1 MSLKFNS
8 DQQRIEASG
17 VKATGNWTNATYSR
31 TAAGVVN
38 IVSVAHGF
46 IGNEKLYLDFT
57 SGGEVDGTYTVSK
70 VDDDNL
76 SFTSS
81 NLGAIAA
88 GNTVAYKRVRS
99 LNIQGDESIEISIGS
114 GNNEKDALFLNQNQ
128 ANNVRV
134 GVNTTDPQ
142 FELDVEGQIRT
153 TRSIISDTAQVVNL
167 DIQTIINPALA
178 LRAPNLINYEDTDV
192 TSPTFGQTF
201 YPTADTPP
209 LTDQSRRLATTDFVY
224 KVATNDTGGRVYV
237 SQTIGSDLNDGRS
250 AARPVATIKKAAQI
264 AYGLQKA
271 TPDPSDEYV
280 TLIVSGG
287 EYLED
292 NPISLP
298 RNCSLVGD
306 NLRRVIVRP
315 QNQDRHM
322 IKASNETYIFGVVF
336 RDALQNSSDPQS
348 SVIHT
353 WKYAFVFDDKQR
365 LYYEPELKQ
374 IPAVPGDK
382 FRGDNIF
389 SITFANHTGSNVTL
403 EVGDFVQGGSSGTLG
418 KIQTVTF
425 TGPVASP
432 YSTGNV
438 TVLITSGINDV
449 FQDAEKVFYDNVAAN
464 IITDLNN
471 AGVSDRFDVA
481 DAESLR
487 PELETISNQ
496 IYQHTVNSERETI
509 AFSADATK
517 VNLTTDRITITG
529 HSIKTGDQ
537 LYYQKDENT
546 AALGGLIDSTAYYAR
561 KVDANTIELYDTW
574 ANATATV
581 TVTTGRKDITSES
594 PDDKLHLFTTGKI
607 MPESNNIFIDTHG
620 FNTGDGVIYRSGKM
634 GDVSGLTDGTT
645 YYVYVE
651 NANWIRLAA
660 SAANATQKTAA
671 GADDPITVPINGTGL
686 GYQRF
691 DIATKLLSVVTIDT
705 SLATQATYNGPI
717 INTASTAFHDYEVG
731 QEVILYGFQSSAI
744 NFGAGTNTSWSLASG
759 LVTVTVSNVS
769 NSLTTALFGNWA
781 TLGEC
786 GIQFNFSGAGSEALS
801 KTYLMGEFTTGS
813 GTPTLPNNSALGM
826 GYARYNSS
834 NTTITFVL
842 KVADIQ
848 STTNTATATGSTV
861 SILDNTSDLNGRKYI
876 THRIERADGY
886 STQFVVRGEFSNVGA
901 SINPTGDQSVIAS
914 NNYVLA
920 SLRNSP
926 YGFTKISQT
935 DRFRDGAESIR
946 ANQEFI
952 AQEAYGYVKSHHEK
966 SSTSGSNLVI
976 GPTTFSN
983 VGMRI
988 ASPITKWS
996 VSYNKLI
1003 VKVNTGHNLT
1013 PAYTVTIA
1021 GSATAAINGTWPID
1035 DIYDHREFTLDLGT
1049 TATDLNGSTGTDGTY
1064 EDVRKPF
1071 RTPNSFPVNNKQSDA
1086 ADAIARNAE
1095 LIAEVAV
1102 KKMIADTGYSVPTGT
1117 QACLDDVQDFLSKS
1131 LYHNLKWGG
1140 NDRVY
1145 DAANYFLKEVT
1156 TSSQSKYIA
1165 AFNNAR
1171 DYAIK
1176 VLRNLPIL
1184 RHPHSTILQQ
1194 YELTTQDNPVNN
1206 QVIDGANL
1214 INANN
1219 LFIAEESVERFVS
1232 SMTEVPVVATGG
1244 SGASSTITINAL
1256 NGTTPTNTSPH
1267 TWQGLATYQFTPT
1280 GAVYN
1285 PITGFMNL
1293 TITGHPFVDGDR
1305 IKIAANSLTF
1315 KCGKDG
1321 NTANKTYPRT
1331 TDPYYDKW
1339 IGVQK
1344 VDANTIKVNVGPALT
1359 DATTHTFQSATA
1371 NAIERAAVYNDVGF
1385 TQHTVTGANYEPVT
1399 GKLTVTINDHGF
1411 TDGEKV
1417 QIANSSITFKCDM
1430 DDNYSLHPYPRATD
1444 PAANSWLTVANSTQN
1459 TFEVN
1464 VGTSLPVTFTP
1475 TNASYDPVTGLME
1488 ITIGNHTLAQG
1499 TSVKLSTGAITF
1511 KCNEDNYSTEHPYP
1525 RTLIDVHTAT
1535 TGTTYNPTTG
1545 IMNITT
1551 TAAHGMRTGDWVKI
1565 ADDSLTFSCGYNG
1578 AVGAAAEKTYPRST
1592 DPISGQ
1598 WQKVTVVDGTNFT
1611 LQVLDST
1618 PSTNTDTHTF
1628 VSAVANG
1635 ITQKR
1640 DRSNDTAIP
1649 ITATTGTTIT
1659 LDVGKSSNTT
1669 NHTFQSALNNSVVT
1683 GGNYTHTFIS
1693 ATTNG
1698 LKRATS
1704 STINSYN
1711 SAVAG
1716 GGASNTYNPTTGDMV
1731 LVVGANSLSAP
1742 TTHTSTDGAYNPTTG
1757 IMTVT
1762 VANHGFNVG
1771 DKVKFDVGAI
1781 SFSCTHGSGG
1791 TTAYPR
1797 SSDPIA
1803 NKWVIISNVT
1813 QNTFDVQTLD
1823 TVPSTNT
1830 TTHTYVSSASNAIS
1844 HATSTVRIAQESLQ
1858 WSCTHGDQSTKKY
1871 PRATDPIAAAR
1882 FTIPNHNQDCKDD
1895 VSDVCRAVA
1904 YNLGHGGNDAVYD
1917 HAGYF
1922 VGTPHVDGEE
1932 FYARAVMEI
1941 ASDITQQVISN
1952 ETVNVKGWH
1961 GYTQTKDL
1969 TITVSGDGCASH
1981 KSTVDTLFS
1990 IVEKAIVNDSLSHAT
2005 DTAATNP
2012 TCSNV
2017 VSAVTTF
2024 FSTLTTALGSDGAY
2038 GNLDGVTR
2046 TFSPGDQQCLDDILH
2061 ILRAFQYDLRYGG
2074 NSSIVEAANLYISSG
2089 AIAHV
2094 TEEVDY
2100 TRAIFAYAKEL
2111 AIKAIRNDLEPGFY
2125 SQIAPVGLG
2134 STTVD
2139 PSAPECAN
2147 VISALTTNWGI
2158 LDNVL
2163 SSATLYSGT
2172 ITTPD
2177 PVITEQDGAKYSFPL
2192 GNVFL
2197 DLPVIEASPYIQNSS
2212 LISFLGGSGCEI
2224 DGAKVA
2230 TPNVPR
2236 PGLKQNAQGN
2246 TVAQFDPQGKS
2257 MVANAFTIICFGGT
2271 AYNVTNDGYT
2281 QLVSVFAIFCQDGIL
2296 VQSGGYASVTN
2307 SASNFGTFSLR
2318 ATGFRAE
2325 AYSFDVGVIDSV
2337 VNDVDGN
2344 GVPTGRQ
2351 IIQISGTTL
2360 TNIPVEDYII
2370 KIDGTTLTNPAV
2382 ETIILETNVISGAP
2396 GSQIVAKITT
2406 NISMSYTD
2414 SSNGTVYSYAAN
2426 NLNLLAGKTI
2436 RLHRPSVCNSSS
2448 HTWEFSGSGNT
2459 YAALPQNG
2467 GFGLGSAYEAAEQN
2481 FGQVYTSGTNEFGD
2495 FKVGNFVTIFNRT
2508 GAISF
2513 VGTVSISE
2521 LSSIK
2526 IVGGAITITGFS
2538 DDDNLGGTF
2547 ASDALLPTQA
2557 SVRDYISNNLGPYL
2571 NQPFSTNA
2579 VPSALVQLTSNG
2591 KINIDQIPALRP
2603 FNITSVASTAA
2614 RLAIEDANAGDIAIE
2629 TTSTTFSVAPASVNT
2644 SNNQITISSHG
2655 TSTGDQ
2661 LTYTAGTTAIGGLS
2675 TATVYY
2681 VIKVDDNTIKLAT
2694 TASNASNGQ
2703 AVPLSGQ
2710 GSGTHSFET
2719 AGTAVSYILENDLE
2733 SQFLAFTPNSA
2744 YQFTNGDIIAGSST
2758 TARGTVT
2765 NYNDGLIFNF
2775 IISDGGSQYSG
2786 DFALTISAPDDTSN
2800 GVQAAATA
2808 NVTSGVVTKVTITN
2822 PGKGYYNQPTV
2833 QVQTSPGGASNNA
2846 VVAAQI
2852 EGRVNINIANAIK
2865 FDAGDFILDQALANL
2880 GTGTYSQTTTTITV
2894 TENTHNLSNASLVYL
2909 DFTGGTAADGFYTIS
2924 LINSNQYSVTATTS
2938 ATTSGTFNRK
2948 RIIDL
2953 SRVIN
2958 TSASTAANWT
2968 QLTSTNIDA
2977 SNIVAGTIDP
2987 ERMANK
2993 GTANS
2998 YTFLRGDSSWEYA
3011 VQSLRPTTQD
3021 ALLVNG
3027 SVTDSSYIDTITI
3040 TNGGTGYT
3048 DGTYQ
3053 NLPMEGGN
3061 VSVSDDGVARATYVV
3076 SSGVITSATVTDSG
3090 TGYTAGFSVVIPSEL
3105 GGGSS
3110 GALTAVK
3117 GTINR
3122 AFGNLEIDIRKGDN
3136 LTPNATTF
3144 GNYGVFRFR
3153 KDVANQALGNQTEGG
3168 FVIDNDG
3175 QVRIDQGP
3183 GSKLNADELDG
3194 NGGSFYTNA
3203 SNLSAGTLPAA
3214 RLANQVYAISISGVA
3229 DTANRIFNETASL
3242 TSNPSPAQAA
3252 NGLGAALRNNSATGL
3267 TDGGTTHGIVTY
3279 RREATGS
3286 AAIQIGFT
3294 DNDNLWIRGNS
3305 GGNAVYGN
3313 WYKIWSGF
3321 NDGAS
3326 SGLDADKLDGSQ
3338 GLWYQSG
3345 YNVGDTRAGIHPI
3358 GDMFLPEVLGQ
3369 NKIVFENFY
3378 LNDSGLKYTLYIPNF
3393 HCATGTG
3400 GNIVNGLTY
3409 TIYSDVGATNNIGS
3423 IVVDSNGVQEL
3434 THTSGEIYSLVTGT
3448 INFVGSNTNANIY
3461 VFGPNPGTKWTVA
3474 SSNLVNSG
3482 SSTLIGMSD
3491 AAAGAKLQIG
3501 KASVSTTPTLD
3512 FRSSG
3517 SATNYDVQMIVSGGN
3532 SNDGN
3537 GTLRFN
3543 AGDLTVNGNTIWHAG
3558 NDGSSSQLDSHY
3570 LDGFT
3575 QSTSATA
3582 NTIARRDSNGNLAI
3596 NDLAADQG
3604 TFGNTGTSILDLADG
3619 NGITLGK
3626 SATHTLSIKSKND
3639 SNQGY
3644 IRFGSDTNYFG
3655 WNGTYLSYN
3664 NVYFRN
3670 GRLGIGDSNP
3680 GISLQSTGD
3689 AAFGTTSRGANT
3701 YVRALAGDSYQCGF
3715 EAFGNSQGTGYLYVG
3730 QSSAYGGGIAYNG
3743 DNSPSAFGSESGDD
3757 ITFYRR
3763 DNGVDSR
3770 VAKYRY
3776 NDPTFHFFGQVRS
3789 RVAQGTAP
3797 FVVASTTVVS
3807 NLNADLLDGYS
3818 ATNLP
3823 YFSAQIN
3830 GWRNSSEGQPR
3841 FYFAN
3846 NAATYMR
3853 TGTDFFYRNDS
3864 DGGIGSLDSSGCWT
3878 FYSGGDTTQSTYGL
3892 QVNQLNGINLNASE
3906 SLSSGQKSTVLR
3918 ASGDKQW
3925 IDSYGVF
3932 KRNRN
3937 TCSESIIITSSDNCM
3952 TAGPITINNGVTITV
3967 NDGGSW
3973 SVV

>member
-46 IGNEKLYLDFT
+46 IGNEKLYIDFT

-88 GNTVAYKRVRS
+88 GNTLAYKRVRS

-167 DIQTIINPALA
+167 DIQTIINPALN

-315 QNQDRHM
+315 LNQDRHM

-336 RDALQNSSDPQS
+336 RDALQNASDPQS
-348 SVIHT
+348 TVIHT

-382 FRGDNIF
+382 FRGENIF
-389 SITFANHTGSNVTL
+389 SITFANHTGSNTTL

-517 VNLTTDRITITG
+517 VNTSTDRITITG

-620 FNTGDGVIYRSGKM
+620 FNTGDGVIYRSSKM
-634 GDVSGLTDGTT
+634 GDVAGLTDGTT

-671 GADDPITVPINGTGL
+671 GADDPITVPITGTGL

-744 NFGAGTNTSWSLASG
+744 NFGASTNTSWSLASG

-786 GIQFNFSGAGSEALS
+786 GLQFNFSGAGSEALS
-801 KTYLMGEFTTGS
+801 KTYLMGEFSTGS

-901 SINPTGDQSVIAS
+901 SVNPTGDQSVIAS

-1184 RHPHSTILQQ
+1184 RHPHSTIAQQ

-1219 LFIAEESVERFVS
+1219 LFIAEEAVERFVS
-1232 SMTEVPVVATGG
+1232 KLIDVPVVATGG

-1267 TWQGLATYQFTPT
+1267 TFQGLATYQFTPT

-1285 PITGFMNL
+1285 PITGFMDL
-1293 TITGHPFVDGDR
+1293 TISSHPFVDGDR

-1344 VDANTIKVNVGPALT
+1344 VDANTIRVNVGPALT
-1359 DATTHTFQSATA
+1359 DATTHTFQSATT

-1399 GKLTVTINDHGF
+1399 GKLTVTIPNHGF

-1417 QIANSSITFKCDM
+1417 QIENSSITFKCDM

-1488 ITIGNHTLAQG
+1488 ITIGNHTLSQG

-1511 KCNEDNYSTEHPYP
+1511 KCNEDNYATEHPYP

-1551 TAAHGMRTGDWVKI
+1551 SAAHGMRTGDWVKI

-1578 AVGAAAEKTYPRST
+1578 ATGSAAEKTYPRST

-1598 WQKVTVVDGTNFT
+1598 WQKVTVVDATNFT

-1618 PSTNTDTHTF
+1618 PSTNTDAHTF

-1711 SAVAG
+1711 SAIAG

-1742 TTHTSTDGAYNPTTG
+1742 TTHTPSTAAFNPTLG
-1757 IMTVT
+1757 ILTIT
-1762 VANHGFNVG
+1762 ISNHGFSAG
-1771 DKVKFDVGAI
+1771 DKIKLANNAITFNNGILPGAVGGP
-1781 SFSCTHGSGG
+1781 S
-1791 TTAYPR
+1791 
-1797 SSDPIA
+1797 
-1803 NKWVIISNVT
+1803 NKWINIFNVT
-1813 QNTFDVQTLD
+1813 QNTFDVKIGTGSGSW
-1823 TVPSTNT
+1823 TF
-1830 TTHTYVSSASNAIS
+1830 SSALTDGVSY
-1844 HATSTVRIAQESLQ
+1844 ATSVVRIAQESLQ

-1871 PRATDPIAAAR
+1871 PRSTDPLLSPG

-1932 FYARAVMEI
+1932 FEARAVFEL
-1941 ASDITQQVISN
+1941 ASNITQQIISN
-1952 ETVNVKGWH
+1952 ETVNVIGWH

-1990 IVEKAIVNDSLSHAT
+1990 IVEQAIVNDSLSHAT

-2012 TCSNV
+2012 TCSDV

-2074 NSSIVEAANLYISSG
+2074 NSSIVEAANKYISSG

-2125 SQIAPVGLG
+2125 SQITPVGLG

-2147 VISALTTNWGI
+2147 VVSALTTNWGI

-2163 SSATLYSGT
+2163 SSATLYTGT
-2172 ITTPD
+2172 ITAPD
-2177 PVITEQDGAKYSFPL
+2177 PVITEQDSNKYSFPL

-2325 AYSFDVGVIDSV
+2325 AYSFDVGVIDSI

-2467 GFGLGSAYEAAEQN
+2467 GFGLGSAYEAAEQS

-2644 SNNQITISSHG
+2644 SNNQITISNHG

-2694 TASNASNGQ
+2694 TTSNATNGQ
-2703 AVPLSGQ
+2703 AVTLSSQ

-2775 IISDGGSQYSG
+2775 VISDGGSQYSG

-2880 GTGTYSQTTTTITV
+2880 GTGTYSQTGTTITV

-2909 DFTGGTAADGFYTIS
+2909 DFTSGTAADGFYTIS

-2938 ATTSGTFNRK
+2938 ATTSGNFNRK

-3027 SVTDSSYIDTITI
+3027 SVTDSSYIDSITI

-3168 FVIDNDG
+3168 FIIDNDG

-3252 NGLGAALRNNSATGL
+3252 NGLGAALRNNTATGL

-3345 YNVGDTRAGIHPI
+3345 YNVGDTRAGLNHPI

-3369 NKIVFENFY
+3369 NKMVFENFY
-3378 LNDSGLKYTLYIPNF
+3378 VNDSGLKYTLYIPNF

-3400 GNIVNGLTY
+3400 GNITNGGTF

-3461 VFGPNPGTKWTVA
+3461 VFGPNPGTKWTVS

-3558 NDGSSSQLDSHY
+3558 NDGSSSQLDAHY

-3582 NTIARRDSNGNLAI
+3582 NTIARRDASGNLAI
-3596 NDLAADQG
+3596 NDLTADQG

-3644 IRFGSDTNYFG
+3644 IRFGNDTNYFG

-3715 EAFGNSQGTGYLYVG
+3715 EAFGNNQGTGYLYVG
-3730 QSSAYGGGIAYNG
+3730 QSISYGGGIAYNG
-3743 DNSPSAFGSESGDD
+3743 DNSPSSFGSESGDD

-3797 FVVASTTVVS
+3797 FVVASTTVVA

-3846 NAATYMR
+3846 NSHTYFR
-3853 TGTDFFYRNDS
+3853 SGDDFFFRNDA
-3864 DGGIGSLDSSGCWT
+3864 DTGIGSLNDNGCWT
-3878 FYSGGDTTQSTYGL
+3878 FYNGSDQKQSTYGL
-3892 QVNQLNGINLNASE
+3892 QVNQLNGININASE
-3906 SLSSGQKSTVLR
+3906 GLSSGQKSTVLR
-3918 ASGDKQW
+3918 ATGDKQW

-3937 TCSESIIITSSDNCM
+3937 TCSESITITSSDNCM